1 MAFTA
6 GNLQIS
12 SLSSRAVTL
21 AASNTLTS
29 TTTMTGTITGLD
41 SFSIADLQLKV
52 TAASGTTPTLDVY
65 VQKLLPDG
73 STWDDVGHFTQMTS
87 TGSNIMTL
95 VAGNAGVHAQ
105 AVRNVSSGSLRTT
118 HFGNTWRLDAVVG
131 GTNPSF
137 TFAIFGDFYS

>member
-6 GNLQIS
+6 GNIIIS
-12 SLSSRAVTL
+12 PLCSKQVTL

-29 TTTMTGTITGLD
+29 TTTITGTITGLD

-52 TAASGTTPTLDVY
+52 SAASGTTPTLDVY

-73 STWDDVGHFTQMTS
+73 STWDDVGHFTQQTT
-87 TGSNIMTL
+87 TGSNVMTL
-95 VAGNAGVHAQ
+95 VAGNQGIHAQ
-105 AVRNVSSGSLRTT
+105 ATRNVASGATRTT
-118 HFGNTWRLDAVVG
+118 HFGNTWRFDAVIS

-137 TFAIFGDFYS
+137 TFAIFGDFYA